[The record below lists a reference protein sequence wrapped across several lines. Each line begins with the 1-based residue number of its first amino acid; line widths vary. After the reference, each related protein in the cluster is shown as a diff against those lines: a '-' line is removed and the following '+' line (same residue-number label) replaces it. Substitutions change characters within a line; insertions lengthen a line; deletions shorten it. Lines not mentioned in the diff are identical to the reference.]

1 MLQSLI
7 ANIPNGFPFAF
18 LLAFQAMAFASDLPA
33 SYVNSA
39 GMKMIR
45 VEKGE
50 IKDLETR
57 KEGEFKEIVIPED
70 YALAEM
76 ETTVGN
82 WLPLMKEIPDK
93 TRRNDKTERA
103 SELPVGGV
111 SYEAAEEFCRK
122 LTERERLSGML
133 PAGYVYQLPTEEM
146 WEYACRA
153 GTKGDFPLPVERIA
167 NHFWVNKDYADLM
180 TVKELE
186 PNPWGFR
193 HMHGNLLEWCRPGAD
208 RTRKQGDSPQE
219 VVAYP
224 LRGGC
229 VTFHAEGCRSGGRR
243 FLPSEDHPKYTF
255 RVALVKKSAE

>member
-1 MLQSLI
+1 MRKLPITALR
-7 ANIPNGFPFAF
+7 NGFHAACF
-18 LLAFQAMAFASDLPA
+18 LAFQGMAFASDLPA

-45 VEKGE
+45 VQKGE
-50 IKDLETR
+50 IRDLETQ
-57 KEGEFKEIVIPED
+57 KEGEFKEIVISED

-82 WLPLMKEIPDK
+82 WLPLMKENPDK
-93 TRRNDKTERA
+93 IRGKHDSAET

-133 PAGYVYQLPTEEM
+133 TAGYVYQLPTEEM

-167 NHFWVNKDYADLM
+167 NHFWVNKDDAELM
-180 TVKELE
+180 TAKQLE

-193 HMHGNLLEWCRPGAD
+193 HMGGNLLEWCRPGAD
-208 RTRKQGDSPQE
+208 RIGKPGDAPQE
-219 VVAYP
+219 VIAYP

-229 VTFHAEGCRSGGRR
+229 VTFHAEGCRSGRR
-243 FLPSEDHPKYTF
+243 HFLPSEDHPKYSF
-255 RVALVKKSAE
+255 RVALVKEADE